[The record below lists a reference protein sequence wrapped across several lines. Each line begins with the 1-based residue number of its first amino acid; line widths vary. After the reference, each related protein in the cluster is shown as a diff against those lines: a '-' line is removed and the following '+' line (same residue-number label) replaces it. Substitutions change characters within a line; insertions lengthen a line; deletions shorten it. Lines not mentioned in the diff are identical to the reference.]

1 MLRAVAAVVGMT
13 MALLAGAA
21 SAQAARVLK
30 IGPDGRAHARHD
42 ALLPPARETALP
54 RLRSGSRT
62 LTATAAAAVAS
73 PLTSTERAEFDAA
86 MKSARTVRDG
96 MPAGGPRDELGGV
109 IANAAALD
117 ASGQLTSSR
126 LAATLMTIRRNKQFW
141 PVNPVP
147 APGTR
152 TVFTGSPV
160 YLEYYRGEGLQI
172 QPLANFG
179 KANAAWSA
187 CKADGNTTCS
197 KLRNLLDAMLEP
209 ASQRGTFTTWEY
221 YFDFEGGAPPWTS
234 GMSQGTGIQSLSRA
248 YKLTGD
254 VRYRDAAAR
263 AVPAFE
269 TAPPIGVAVPATGG
283 THFLMYS
290 YAPQLFIF
298 NGMLQALIG
307 LDDYRDNTGDP
318 RGTTLFRAGHGNAI
332 AILPLADTG
341 TWSRY
346 SLGGPLSTPEYHA
359 LLTDMAASLCKRQG
373 NAVYCT
379 TASKFAAYATS
390 PPA

>member
-1 MLRAVAAVVGMT
+1 MAAAVAGM
-13 MALLAGAA
+13 AIGLVAGTTGAH
-21 SAQAARVLK
+21 AARVLK
-30 IGPDGRAHARHD
+30 VDADGQAHVRHD
-42 ALLPPARETALP
+42 RLLPPARATALP
-54 RLRSGSRT
+54 RTGGARV
-62 LTATAAAAVAS
+62 ATAAGLTVQAAATS
-73 PLTSTERAEFDAA
+73 PLTTAERTEYDAA
-86 MKSARTVRDG
+86 LNSARTVRDG
-96 MPAGGPRDELGGV
+96 MPLGAARDELSGV

-126 LAATLMTIRRNKQFW
+126 LAATLMTVRRNKQFW
-141 PVNPVP
+141 PVNTVP

-152 TVFTGSPV
+152 VVFTGSPV
-160 YLEYYRGEGLQI
+160 YLEYYRREGLQI

-197 KLRNLLDAMLEP
+197 KLRGLLDAMLGL
-209 ASQRGTFTTWEY
+209 ASQRGSFTTWEY
-221 YFDFEGGAPPWTS
+221 FFDFEGGAPPWTS
-234 GMSQGTGIQSLSRA
+234 GMSQATGLQALSRA
-248 YKLTGD
+248 YRLTGD
-254 VRYRDAAAR
+254 ARYRDAAAR

-269 TAPPIGVAVPATGG
+269 TAPPVGVAVPATGG

-290 YAPQLFIF
+290 FAPQLFIF

-307 LDDYRDNTGDP
+307 LDDYRDLTGDP

-341 TWSRY
+341 SWSRY
-346 SLGGPLSTPEYHA
+346 SVGGPLSTPEYHA

-373 NAVYCT
+373 NPVYCD
-379 TASKFAAYATS
+379 TAARFTAYGAA